1 MYMSYSYLYQEK
13 YIYYSTLF
21 EMIEAIKV
29 ERAGRKNNKD
39 LIATTF
45 AEDLITALRECA

>member
-13 YIYYSTLF
+13 YIYYATLF

-45 AEDLITALRECA
+45 AEDLLTALRECP